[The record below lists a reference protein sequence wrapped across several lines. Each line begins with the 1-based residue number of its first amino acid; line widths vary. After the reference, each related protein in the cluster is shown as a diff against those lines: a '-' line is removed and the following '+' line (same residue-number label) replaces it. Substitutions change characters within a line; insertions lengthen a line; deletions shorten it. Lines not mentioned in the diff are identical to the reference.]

1 MKFNDLVEAL
11 RQCIW
16 CDEWVRGEI
25 LWQDIEKPF
34 YCSTCIDLRGV
45 QDMPRE
51 AYLDWARDKG
61 PTVEPET
68 TEDVARKTL
77 GKDWRLA
84 KGWSYGDPTSSGV

>member
-1 MKFNDLVEAL
+1 MKFNDVIEVL

-16 CDEWVRGEI
+16 CDGWVRETI

-45 QDMPRE
+45 HDMPRGAHLPQWRE
-51 AYLDWARDKG
+51 KA
-61 PTVEPET
+61 PVVEPET